1 LKPHR
6 AWLNS
11 LARTLARLQP
21 PDRPPR
27 VAVVGMG
34 HELRGDDAAG
44 VAVAQALQSRLAGLQ
59 TCEVFT
65 PLRFASEA
73 FRKTPQVSA
82 TPPVIVIDA
91 GPAVEN
97 FTGPLRRFGPDLV
110 LLIDAAQMDEAPGAV
125 RWLAWQETDGLSA
138 STHTL
143 PPRVL
148 AQYLTSE
155 LGCEVALVGVQP
167 ADTTMGAPL
176 SQAAQAAVHAVA
188 QALAEMLGV

>member
-1 LKPHR
+1 
-6 AWLNS
+6 
-11 LARTLARLQP
+11 
-21 PDRPPR
+21 
-27 VAVVGMG
+27 MG

-44 VAVAQALQSRLAGLQ
+44 VAVARTLRSGLQ
-59 TCEVFT
+59 RSKE
-65 PLRFASEA
+65 ASLSQWGQGLA
-73 FRKTPQVSA
+73 LPASQA
-82 TPPVIVIDA
+82 TPTFLVIDA

-97 FTGPLRRFGPDLV
+97 CTGLLRRFGADLV

-125 RWLAWQETDGLSA
+125 RWLAWEETDGLSA

-155 LGCEVALVGVQP
+155 LGCEVALLGIQP

-176 SQAAQAAVHAVA
+176 SPTVQASVQAVA
-188 QALAEMLGV
+188 LALAELLGA

>member
-1 LKPHR
+1 
-6 AWLNS
+6 
-11 LARTLARLQP
+11 
-21 PDRPPR
+21 
-27 VAVVGMG
+27 MG

-59 TCEVFT
+59 TRGVST
-65 PLRFASEA
+65 PLRFASPLPLCSRGAARGALRE
-73 FRKTPQVSA
+73 TPQVSA

-97 FTGPLRRFGPDLV
+97 FTGLLRRFGPDLV
-110 LLIDAAQMDEAPGAV
+110 LLIDAAQMDDEPGAV

-155 LGCEVALVGVQP
+155 LGCEVALLGIQP

-176 SQAAQAAVHAVA
+176 SPTAQAAVQSVT
-188 QALAEMLGV
+188 QALAEKLEDLTSKMRHALAAGTDAA

>member
-1 LKPHR
+1 
-6 AWLNS
+6 
-11 LARTLARLQP
+11 
-21 PDRPPR
+21 
-27 VAVVGMG
+27 MG

-44 VAVAQALQSRLAGLQ
+44 VVVAR
-59 TCEVFT
+59 T
-65 PLRFASEA
+65 LRSCLPRSSGFRESSA
-73 FRKTPQVSA
+73 F
-82 TPPVIVIDA
+82 IVIDA

-97 FTGPLRRFGPDLV
+97 CTGLLRRFGPDLV

-155 LGCEVALVGVQP
+155 FGCEVALLGIQP

-176 SQAAQAAVHAVA
+176 SPTVQASVQSVA
-188 QALAEMLGV
+188 QVLADMLEDFAPET

>member
-1 LKPHR
+1 MGGRPTLKPHR
-6 AWLNS
+6 AWLNP
-11 LARTLARLQP
+11 LAQTLARLRR

-34 HELRGDDAAG
+34 HELCGDDAAG
-44 VAVAQALQSRLAGLQ
+44 VAVARTLRSCLPRSNGFRESR
-59 TCEVFT
+59 
-65 PLRFASEA
+65 A
-73 FRKTPQVSA
+73 F
-82 TPPVIVIDA
+82 IVIDA

-97 FTGPLRRFGPDLV
+97 CTGLLRRFGPDLV
-110 LLIDAAQMDEAPGAV
+110 LLIDAAQMDEAPGTI

-148 AQYLTSE
+148 AQYLMSE
-155 LGCEVALVGVQP
+155 LGCEVALVGIQP

-176 SQAAQAAVHAVA
+176 SPTAQAAAHSVA
-188 QALAEMLGV
+188 QALAEWLGV